1 MNNFS
6 NNKSKT
12 RISSFLTLSLF
23 KIGEMSKLFC
33 LFICLTISMTF
44 TNQLYAQEVKL
55 SVNLTNVSVSEA
67 LNVIEQKADI
77 HFFYN
82 NSLIDMNRK
91 VTVNAENKDIFTV
104 LDMIFKDT
112 NVRYKLVDKDIILT
126 VSKDNAYRGNGI
138 MITGTV
144 TDSKGEALP
153 GVSVSIKGTQVGVI
167 TDANGNYS
175 IVAPNTEAVL
185 AFSYVGFITQE
196 FRVGNQTVANI
207 MLKED
212 SRQLD
217 EVVVVGYGTQKR
229 SDVTGSVISIKPDIY
244 KDMNM
249 GVAEVLQG
257 RVAGVYVTNGQIIIR
272 GAASINGSDP
282 LWIVDGVPGGP
293 PDFEDIETIEVLK
306 DGASIAIYGATGAG
320 GVILVTT
327 KHGKAGK
334 TQINVKGNWGGDM
347 PLYIPKMLNTP
358 DYIDRQLATGHP
370 TYTGWNNPSSLPN
383 TNWNNLLWGNA
394 FKQNYLIQI
403 SGGSENNTF
412 NITGDYHDNRTI
424 AILNNSGD
432 VGGNLRAAM
441 IQRLNKRIKFTEV
454 IGGGYGTNI
463 PTVYSLDYRQIPVMS
478 VYDSNNESGGGWGK
492 VTSYFQGGN
501 PVASALTRHYDNKGY
516 GANAQFV
523 FDYNILDG
531 LNFQANFS
539 GSFSA
544 SANNYFQ
551 EAFDVGANGGI
562 DYFEKNYSAGNN
574 GRMFYTLT
582 YDHTFAQKHYFKA
595 MAGYEASRG
604 TSSSA
609 YARRDQFPVPLPANI
624 SLGIGQQ
631 YANGDVENSRGLSQ
645 FVRLNYAYDNKY
657 MLEGSLRRD
666 GYDNFGPD
674 NRFATFPSV
683 SAGWNIHKESFIAN
697 NAPYISQLK
706 LRTSYGV
713 IGNNTIG
720 QYLYDATFTD
730 KNMYYQYSDDS
741 GISRGFMFGQY
752 PNSGIKCERVAQ
764 YDLGLDA
771 GFLNNRLN
779 FSAEYYSK
787 RTSDMLYWINL
798 PLSSG
803 VATGGGNSSAPTWPA
818 NIGEISNKG
827 FDFMIQY
834 RGDRSDFH
842 YDVAL
847 TMSTNNNKVIK
858 LSEEINPTIW
868 QGGSWI
874 FGADQP
880 YLTENGQPMGQLYGY
895 VVEGIFKTQAEIDA
909 LNAKAPKDEDG
920 NQYYQNANTATGDFK
935 YKDVNG
941 DGRITDQDKTF
952 IGNPW
957 PKIIYGLNIN
967 LSWKNFELNMGW
979 SGNYKFDIFN
989 SEKAYA
995 RSFYSDWNSTYKIYD
1010 AWTIDNPNSVNPR
1023 VTLNDPNGNY
1033 SNISSYFIED
1043 GSYLKL
1049 KTLFLGYNLPASLLE
1064 KVRIQEMKVFVN
1076 CNNLLTISKFDGDP
1090 EIGGAYLSRN
1100 TNSEGRFPSTRTIMG
1115 GISLTF

>member
-1 MNNFS
+1 
-6 NNKSKT
+6 
-12 RISSFLTLSLF
+12 
-23 KIGEMSKLFC
+23 
-33 LFICLTISMTF
+33 
-44 TNQLYAQEVKL
+44 
-55 SVNLTNVSVSEA
+55 
-67 LNVIEQKADI
+67 
-77 HFFYN
+77 
-82 NSLIDMNRK
+82 
-91 VTVNAENKDIFTV
+91 
-104 LDMIFKDT
+104 
-112 NVRYKLVDKDIILT
+112 
-126 VSKDNAYRGNGI
+126 
-138 MITGTV
+138 
-144 TDSKGEALP
+144 
-153 GVSVSIKGTQVGVI
+153 
-167 TDANGNYS
+167 
-175 IVAPNTEAVL
+175 
-185 AFSYVGFITQE
+185 
-196 FRVGNQTVANI
+196 
-207 MLKED
+207 
-212 SRQLD
+212 
-217 EVVVVGYGTQKR
+217 
-229 SDVTGSVISIKPDIY
+229 
-244 KDMNM
+244 
-249 GVAEVLQG
+249 
-257 RVAGVYVTNGQIIIR
+257 
-272 GAASINGSDP
+272 
-282 LWIVDGVPGGP
+282 
-293 PDFEDIETIEVLK
+293 
-306 DGASIAIYGATGAG
+306 
-320 GVILVTT
+320 
-327 KHGKAGK
+327 
-334 TQINVKGNWGGDM
+334 
-347 PLYIPKMLNTP
+347 
-358 DYIDRQLATGHP
+358 
-370 TYTGWNNPSSLPN
+370 
-383 TNWNNLLWGNA
+383 
-394 FKQNYLIQI
+394 
-403 SGGSENNTF
+403 
-412 NITGDYHDNRTI
+412 
-424 AILNNSGD
+424 
-432 VGGNLRAAM
+432 
-441 IQRLNKRIKFTEV
+441 
-454 IGGGYGTNI
+454 
-463 PTVYSLDYRQIPVMS
+463 
-478 VYDSNNESGGGWGK
+478 
-492 VTSYFQGGN
+492 
-501 PVASALTRHYDNKGY
+501 
-516 GANAQFV
+516 
-523 FDYNILDG
+523 
-531 LNFQANFS
+531 
-539 GSFSA
+539 
-544 SANNYFQ
+544 
-551 EAFDVGANGGI
+551 
-562 DYFEKNYSAGNN
+562 
-574 GRMFYTLT
+574 
-582 YDHTFAQKHYFKA
+582 
-595 MAGYEASRG
+595 
-604 TSSSA
+604 
-609 YARRDQFPVPLPANI
+609 
-624 SLGIGQQ
+624 
-631 YANGDVENSRGLSQ
+631 
-645 FVRLNYAYDNKY
+645 
-657 MLEGSLRRD
+657 
-666 GYDNFGPD
+666 
-674 NRFATFPSV
+674 
-683 SAGWNIHKESFIAN
+683 
-697 NAPYISQLK
+697 
-706 LRTSYGV
+706 
-713 IGNNTIG
+713 
-720 QYLYDATFTD
+720 
-730 KNMYYQYSDDS
+730 
-741 GISRGFMFGQY
+741 MFGQY